1 MKAINAMG
9 LTSNRWFRV
18 QRHRGEIDQLFDLY
32 WGGKERRITTLTLK
46 IMGVNLIAVIALIF
60 GVIYLSQYHT
70 MLVEAKLE
78 HFETEVMIVTAAV
91 SDGAL
96 VAAENDEKSQP
107 NKLRLSFVDAE
118 RIAGR
123 LGATLGKRI
132 LIFDKAGQLVVD
144 SDEYIYERDIKP
156 IFRVIKEKESRLVSV
171 EMLKDMAAWVV
182 SLLPNNNVL
191 PLFYGVNSDKA
202 ADYYDASDALKKNL
216 SMSAWRASKDKRHL
230 VLTAAMPILDN
241 SEVEGVVMMI
251 NYDNN
256 IRESIGDAWFDIV
269 KIFFMTLVITILLSI
284 YLSGVIARPL
294 RKLARAADNV
304 RKGKM
309 KYTEIPDMGDRNDEI
324 GELSL
329 VLRDMMHALWE
340 RMDTIETFAADVSH
354 EIKNPL
360 TSLKSAVEA
369 AMVVKKKKDID
380 KLLEI
385 IKEDTERLDRLIT
398 DISHASR
405 LDAELSRE
413 RFQKVDLK
421 KMLYNLI
428 DAYRDPLDRRESTK
442 ASYDYDEAV
451 KDGVRIVLG
460 APENMGVFVLG
471 SEVRLIQVFQNIV
484 ANALSFSPKGA
495 VVRIIVTVNGKRVT
509 VIVED
514 EGPGIPDNQF
524 KNVFER
530 FYSERPQHEKYGQH
544 SGLGLSICKQIITA
558 HNGVIF
564 AENRR
569 DGDGDV
575 CGARFVVILN
585 SI

>member
-1 MKAINAMG
+1 MS
-9 LTSNRWFRV
+9 LTSNRWFRAE
-18 QRHRGEIDQLFDLY
+18 RHRGDIDQLFDLY
-32 WGGKERRITTLTLK
+32 WGGKERRISNLTLK
-46 IMGVNLIAVIALIF
+46 IMGVNLVAVIALIF

-96 VAAENDEKSQP
+96 EIVEDGDDDRAPST
-107 NKLRLSFVDAE
+107 RLSLVDAA
-118 RIAGR
+118 RISGR

-132 LIFDKAGQLVVD
+132 LIFDKEGQMVVD
-144 SDEYIYERDIKP
+144 SDQYIREHNTKP
-156 IFRVIKEKESRLVSV
+156 IFRVMKEKESRLDSI
-171 EMLKDMAAWVV
+171 EMLKDMAAWIV
-182 SLLPNNNVL
+182 SLFPNHNALPI
-191 PLFYGVNSDKA
+191 FGGIKSDKA
-202 ADYYDASDALKKNL
+202 EDYYDASDALKKNL
-216 SMSAWRASKDKRHL
+216 SMSAWRAFKDEKHL

-241 SEVEGVVMMI
+241 SKVEGVVMMI
-251 NYDNN
+251 NDDNN

-269 KIFFMTLVITILLSI
+269 KIFFVTLVITILLSI

-294 RKLARAADNV
+294 RKLATAAENV
-304 RKGKM
+304 RRGKM

-329 VLRDMMHALWE
+329 VLRDMTHALWE
-340 RMDTIETFAADVSH
+340 RMDTIEAFAADVSH

-360 TSLKSAVEA
+360 TSLKSAVET
-369 AMVVKKKKDID
+369 AMVVKKKKDLN
-380 KLLEI
+380 KLLDV

-413 RFQKVDLK
+413 RFQEVDLK
-421 KMLYNLI
+421 KLLHNLL
-428 DAYRDPLDRRESTK
+428 DAYKDPLDRNEYIES
-442 ASYDYDEAV
+442 SYDEAIR
-451 KDGVRIVLG
+451 DGVYITLG
-460 APENMGVFVLG
+460 APESMDVFVLG

-484 ANALSFSPKGA
+484 ANALSFSPEGTT
-495 VVRIIVTVNGKRVT
+495 VRILVTMNDKRVT
-509 VIVED
+509 VSVED

-530 FYSERPQHEKYGQH
+530 FYSERPEHEKYGQH

-564 AENRR
+564 VENRR
-569 DGDGDV
+569 DGDGDIT
-575 CGARFVVILN
+575 GARFVVILN

>member
-1 MKAINAMG
+1 MS
-9 LTSNRWFRV
+9 LTSNRWFRAE
-18 QRHRGEIDQLFDLY
+18 RHRGEIDQLFDLY

-91 SDGAL
+91 ADGAL
-96 VAAENDEKSQP
+96 APITEEGNTRAPMS
-107 NKLRLSFVDAE
+107 RLSTVDAA
-118 RIAGR
+118 RISGR
-123 LGATLGKRI
+123 LGATLGKQI
-132 LIFDKAGQLVVD
+132 LIFDKTGQLVVD
-144 SDEYIYERDIKP
+144 SNRYIRERNIKP
-156 IFRVIKEKESRLVSV
+156 IFKVIKEKSSRLDSI
-171 EMLKDMAAWVV
+171 EMLKDMAAWIV
-182 SLLPNNNVL
+182 SLFPKNNIL
-191 PLFYGVNSDKA
+191 PLFKGVESDNA

-216 SMSAWRASKDKRHL
+216 SMSAWRASNDEKYL

-241 SEVEGVVMMI
+241 SEVEGVVLMI
-251 NYDNN
+251 NDDNN

-269 KIFFMTLVITILLSI
+269 KIFFVTLVITILLSI
-284 YLSGVIARPL
+284 YLSGVIARPM
-294 RKLARAADNV
+294 RKLALAAENV

-329 VLRDMMHALWE
+329 VLRDMTHALWE
-340 RMDTIETFAADVSH
+340 RMDTIEAFAADVAH

-360 TSLKSAVEA
+360 TSLKSAVET
-369 AMVVKKKKDID
+369 AMVVKKKKDLNR
-380 KLLEI
+380 LLEV
-385 IKEDTERLDRLIT
+385 IKEDIERLDRLIT

-413 RFQKVDLK
+413 QFQEVDLK
-421 KMLYNLI
+421 NLLHNLM
-428 DAYRDPLDRRESTK
+428 DAYKDPLDRNEGGST
-442 ASYDYDEAV
+442 SYEEVV
-451 KDGVRIVLG
+451 KDGLHITLG
-460 APENMGVFVLG
+460 VPDGADVYVLG

-484 ANALSFSPKGA
+484 ANALSFSPEGA
-495 VVRIIVTVNGKRVT
+495 VVRILVTVNGKRVT
-509 VIVED
+509 VAVED
-514 EGPGIPDNQF
+514 DGPGIPDNQF

-530 FYSERPQHEKYGQH
+530 FYSERPMHEKYGQH

-564 AENRR
+564 VENRR
-569 DGDGDV
+569 DGDGDIS
-575 CGARFVVILN
+575 GARFVVILN